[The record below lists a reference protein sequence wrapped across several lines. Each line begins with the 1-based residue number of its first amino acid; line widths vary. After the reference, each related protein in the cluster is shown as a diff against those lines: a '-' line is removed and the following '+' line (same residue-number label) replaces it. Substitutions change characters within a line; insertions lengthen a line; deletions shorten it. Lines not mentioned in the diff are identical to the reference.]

1 MLPRKSAKFENPD
14 KIFQKC
20 PLWSIVTKLENI
32 WITFF
37 FTGSWPEIVWLKQ
50 HYSNFDSTSL
60 TCDPALFP
68 GKNISNIAKGNR
80 IFPGKGRGD
89 IILTHYCL
97 FISIWAIFRRERG
110 VKVGPKVLTL
120 GSSLFHKYSNPSENF
135 QTAFLFARELPLVRI
150 SAIWESKGPK
160 TSQKGLFRGWWI
172 GKQNFGI
179 WYKLH
184 ICCTDETYHDY
195 QSSWECKPRSS

>member
-1 MLPRKSAKFENPD
+1 MLPRKPAKFENPD

-68 GKNISNIAKGNR
+68 GKNISNIAKSNR
-80 IFPGKGRGD
+80 IFPGKGRWD
-89 IILTHYCL
+89 KDFILTYLDSSMAEVFPHYRL
-97 FISIWAIFRRERG
+97 FFSILVIFRRKRG
-110 VKVGPKVLTL
+110 VKVGTKVLTL
-120 GSSLFHKYSNPSENF
+120 SASLF
-135 QTAFLFARELPLVRI
+135 
-150 SAIWESKGPK
+150 
-160 TSQKGLFRGWWI
+160 
-172 GKQNFGI
+172 
-179 WYKLH
+179 YK
-184 ICCTDETYHDY
+184 
-195 QSSWECKPRSS
+195 